1 MPYRLFF
8 LFFIMKIICKALK
21 SRPKPG
27 FQLVFLV
34 VTGLKTGMAVGKTTI
49 PLFDQMRTT
58 FVAISP
64 FWPSETSKM
73 TLSPSFRERNP
84 SA

>member
-1 MPYRLFF
+1 M
-8 LFFIMKIICKALK
+8 M
-21 SRPKPG
+21 
-27 FQLVFLV
+27 
-34 VTGLKTGMAVGKTTI
+34 TGLRTGMAGGKPTI

-64 FWPSETSKM
+64 FWPSEMSKM
-73 TLSPSFRERNP
+73 TLSPSLRERKP